1 MASPL
6 KIVVVEN
13 HDDIR
18 FYLSKYL
25 EQQGHEVESASD
37 MQSALVLLA
46 EVAPDVLIS
55 DIGLPDGDGWA
66 LLAALDPKPF
76 AIAMSGFGS
85 SNDFQRSEKAGFKHH
100 LTKPFL
106 PEDLDVLLADA
117 IQERAT
123 RGENDAKQ

>member
-25 EQQGHEVESASD
+25 EQQGHEVESAAD
-37 MQSALVLLA
+37 MQSALGLLA
-46 EVAPDVLIS
+46 QGTPDVLIS
-55 DIGLPDGDGWA
+55 DIGLPDGDGWE
-66 LLAALDPKPF
+66 LLSALDPKPF
-76 AIAMSGFGS
+76 AIAISGFGS
-85 SNDFQRSEKAGFKHH
+85 SDDFQRSEKVGYRHH

-106 PEDLDVLLADA
+106 PEDLDVLLAEA
-117 IQERAT
+117 IRERASL
-123 RGENDAKQ
+123 GERS